1 MLSSSNYHGNLNRA
15 ELLFKVFK
23 YTEWE
28 KERGKDQPFTFCI
41 IGQSVVGIADNFPE
55 NYKINER
62 IILPKQIKKLEEIG
76 DAEVLYICHTEFE
89 RIETIL
95 AYVSSFDILTV
106 GEKDGMSHKGVMVNI
121 FESNG
126 EIVFEINDK
135 AEKNS
140 SVDLHAHLFKIANV
154 IR

>member
-76 DAEVLYICHTEFE
+76 
-89 RIETIL
+89 
-95 AYVSSFDILTV
+95 
-106 GEKDGMSHKGVMVNI
+106 
-121 FESNG
+121 
-126 EIVFEINDK
+126 
-135 AEKNS
+135 
-140 SVDLHAHLFKIANV
+140 FKIAVMPLTLMSANV
-154 IR
+154 KTMQETLKNIQNKTYNKNVSKFTELMDVVGFNDYFNLEDKYNK